1 MKTRLTFSVDGMAPH
16 LPDEAELAAL
26 RAWYAGLDAR
36 ACVARYLAERKASG
50 ASSRGVL
57 GQIRRQLI
65 AYASGR
71 LRADLAAVFVARPT
85 KTSGERVARA
95 IEILRSLPVP
105 SPSITDEIEMWL
117 PPRVVA
123 ALHAH
128 DIRTL
133 ADLTVRIPRRH
144 RWWSAIAGLG
154 VAGARRIE
162 TFFAAHPAL
171 TERARALI
179 ASASPGNIVPWEQL
193 RVPHEVDGSR
203 GQFRAPQAACL
214 LNASNDYE
222 AIQSWL
228 SLHESAAT
236 QRAYRKEAERLI
248 LWAIVER
255 GRALSS
261 LTTDDAIA
269 YRGFL
274 RRPTPRERWVGPS
287 RPRHSVEWR
296 PFTGPLSARSA
307 AYALNVLSALFRWL
321 VEQRYVLAN
330 PFAGVKVTSHAQRAG
345 LDVSRGF
352 SEGEWLLIRTLADGL
367 EWSYGWSVP
376 AAQRLR
382 FLLDFGY
389 ATGLRASEL
398 VNASLRDIRR
408 DEHGDHWLHVLG
420 KGGKLGKVAL
430 PPLARTALDQY
441 LVQRS
446 LPVTPARWNPATPL
460 VASIEEDRGIESTR
474 LWRVLRRFFV
484 LVADAIEDERPA
496 TAEKLRRASPHWM
509 RHTHASHALA
519 RGAELIMVRDN
530 LRHASIS
537 TTSTYLHSDE
547 VQRAR
552 QFDQA
557 FAARDFKR

>member
-1 MKTRLTFSVDGMAPH
+1 MKTLDTLPVDKTDSGF
-16 LPDEAELAAL
+16 PDEAELAAL
-26 RAWYAGLDAR
+26 RSWYAGLDAR
-36 ACVARYLAERKASG
+36 AAVARYLGDRRAAG

-57 GQIRRQLI
+57 GRIRRQLI
-65 AYASGR
+65 AYAQAHHRG
-71 LRADLAAVFVARPT
+71 DLAGVFVDRPT
-85 KTSGERVARA
+85 TASADRVAGT
-95 IEILRSLPVP
+95 IETLRNLPAPVP
-105 SPSITDEIEMWL
+105 MIADPVDLWL
-117 PPRVVA
+117 PARIA
-123 ALHAH
+123 RALHAH
-128 DIRTL
+128 GIETL
-133 ADLTVRIPRRH
+133 ADLTVRIPRRR
-144 RWWSAIAGLG
+144 RWWLAIAGLG
-154 VAGARRIE
+154 AAGARRIE
-162 TFFAAHPAL
+162 AFFAAHPAL

-179 ASASPGNIVPWEQL
+179 VATPVDRIVPWEQL
-193 RVPHEVDGSR
+193 RVPHKVDGSH
-203 GQFRAPQAACL
+203 GQFRAPADACL
-214 LNASNDYE
+214 LKASNDYE
-222 AIQSWL
+222 AVQSWL
-228 SLHESAAT
+228 SLHESVAT

-248 LWAIVER
+248 LWAIIER
-255 GRALSS
+255 DCALSS
-261 LTTDDAIA
+261 FTTDDAIA
-269 YRGFL
+269 YRSFL
-274 RRPTPRERWVGPS
+274 RRPTPRERWIGPS

-307 AYALNVLSALFRWL
+307 AYALNVLSAMFRWL

-330 PFAGVKVTSHAQRAG
+330 PFAGVKVKSHAQRAG

-367 EWSYGWSVP
+367 EWSYGWSKA

-398 VNASLRDIRR
+398 VGATLGTIRR
-408 DEHGDHWLHVLG
+408 DEYGDHWLHVLG

-430 PPLARTALDQY
+430 PSLARTALDQY
-441 LVQRS
+441 LMQRG
-446 LPVTPARWNPATPL
+446 LPVTPERWNPATPL
-460 VASIEEDRGIESTR
+460 VVSLEEDEARIESTR

-484 LVADAIEDERPA
+484 LAADTIEEERPA

-557 FAARDFKR
+557 FRSRDRE

>member
-1 MKTRLTFSVDGMAPH
+1 MKTRETLPVDDNGPDF
-16 LPDEAELAAL
+16 PDEAELAAL
-26 RAWYAGLDAR
+26 RGWYAGLDAR
-36 ACVARYLAERKASG
+36 SAVAHYLGDRRAVG
-50 ASSRGVL
+50 ASSRGIL
-57 GQIRRQLI
+57 GRIRRRLI
-65 AYASGR
+65 AYAQAR
-71 LRADLAAVFVARPT
+71 HRADLAAAFVDRP
-85 KTSGERVARA
+85 SNAAGDSVARA
-95 IEILRSLPVP
+95 IETLRNLPAPVP
-105 SPSITDEIEMWL
+105 LITDAVDLWL
-117 PPRVVA
+117 PPRIVGP
-123 ALHAH
+123 LDAH
-128 DIRTL
+128 GIRTL
-133 ADLTVRIPRRH
+133 ADLTVRIPRRR

-154 VAGARRIE
+154 VASARRIE
-162 TFFAAHPAL
+162 AFFAAHPML

-179 ASASPGNIVPWEQL
+179 VAAPSGSIVPWEQL

-203 GQFRAPQAACL
+203 GQFRAPRIACL

-274 RRPTPRERWVGPS
+274 RRPTPHERWVGPS
-287 RPRHSVEWR
+287 RPRHSIEWR

-321 VEQRYVLAN
+321 VEQHYVLAN
-330 PFAGVKVTSHAQRAG
+330 PFAGVKIKSHAQRAG

-352 SEGEWLLIRTLADGL
+352 SEGEWLLIRALADGL

-376 AAQRLR
+376 AAHRLR

-398 VNASLRDIRR
+398 VGATLGHIRR

-430 PPLARTALDQY
+430 PSLARTALDQY
-441 LVQRS
+441 LVQRG
-446 LPVTPARWNPATPL
+446 LPVTPVRWDPATPL
-460 VASIEEDRGIESTR
+460 VASLDEDGAGIEPRR

-484 LVADAIEDERPA
+484 LVADAIQDDRPA
-496 TAEKLRRASPHWM
+496 TADKLRRASPHWM

-547 VQRAR
+547 VRRAR

-557 FAARDFKR
+557 FEARKV

>member
-1 MKTRLTFSVDGMAPH
+1 MKTRDTLPTDKVELGF
-16 LPDEAELAAL
+16 PDEAELAAV
-26 RAWYAGLDAR
+26 RSWYAGLDAR
-36 ACVARYLAERKASG
+36 AAVARYLGDRRAAG
-50 ASSRGVL
+50 TSSRGVL
-57 GQIRRQLI
+57 GRIRW
-65 AYASGR
+65 R
-71 LRADLAAVFVARPT
+71 LVAFAQARHREDLAGVFVDRPT
-85 KTSGERVARA
+85 KASADRAAGA
-95 IEILRSLPVP
+95 IEMLRNLPEPVP
-105 SPSITDEIEMWL
+105 MIADQVDQWL
-117 PPRVVA
+117 PARIA
-123 ALHAH
+123 GALHVH
-128 DIRTL
+128 GIRTL
-133 ADLTVRIPRRH
+133 ADLTVRIPRRR
-144 RWWSAIAGLG
+144 RWWLAIAGLG

-162 TFFAAHPAL
+162 AFFAAHPAL

-179 ASASPGNIVPWEQL
+179 VAAPSSSIVPWEQL

-203 GQFRAPQAACL
+203 GQFRAPQSACL
-214 LNASNDYE
+214 LKASNDYE
-222 AIQSWL
+222 AVKSWL

-255 GRALSS
+255 SCALSS

-269 YRGFL
+269 YRSFL

-330 PFAGVKVTSHAQRAG
+330 PFAGVKIKSHVQRAG

-367 EWSYGWSVP
+367 EWSYGWSEA

-389 ATGLRASEL
+389 ATGLRATEL
-398 VNASLRDIRR
+398 VGATLGDIRR

-430 PPLARTALDQY
+430 PSLARTALDQS
-441 LVQRS
+441 LVQRG
-446 LPVTPARWNPATPL
+446 LPVTPTRWNPATPL
-460 VASIEEDRGIESTR
+460 VASLEEDRAHIESTR

-484 LVADAIEDERPA
+484 LVADTIQNERPA

-530 LRHASIS
+530 LRHSSIS

-557 FAARDFKR
+557 FEARKV